1 MKTIVRRSNILLRH
15 QSWAIRSVS
24 NHISQEKSQGKE
36 QSAYFDFVEHWS
48 RDAFFKCGYGIT
60 AAAGLLTAGLGICQ
74 ETVLVDCIVGGY
86 WALGYHDITQ
96 KHHTILRNFPVLG
109 NTRYL
114 LEMIRPEIRQYFV
127 EADDT
132 ERPFDRSHRSIAY
145 QRAKDVRDTLPFG
158 TRRNVY
164 DVSVMICCDEI
175 DRILNN

>member
-1 MKTIVRRSNILLRH
+1 MMKNIVRRGSILFHRQQQL
-15 QSWAIRSVS
+15 AAVRSVS
-24 NHISQEKSQGKE
+24 NHISQEKNQGKE

-86 WALGYHDITQ
+86 WALGYHDMNQ

-132 ERPFDRSHRSIAY
+132 ERPFDRAHRSIAY

-164 DVSVMICCDEI
+164 DVSVM
-175 DRILNN
+175 